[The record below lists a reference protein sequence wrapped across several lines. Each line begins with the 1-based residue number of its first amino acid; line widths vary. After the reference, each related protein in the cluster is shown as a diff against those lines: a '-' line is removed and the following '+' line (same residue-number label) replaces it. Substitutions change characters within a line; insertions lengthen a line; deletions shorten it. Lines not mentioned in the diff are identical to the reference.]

1 MVEEEVV
8 EMEDKVL
15 EVEEESVD
23 QKVKSK
29 FKEVQFQDLE
39 SYNYLIIFIVMIC
52 IQDLIKERKLIG
64 NIGRNIEIEKICIL
78 ENYEIFVKL

>member
-39 SYNYLIIFIVMIC
+39 SV
-52 IQDLIKERKLIG
+52 
-64 NIGRNIEIEKICIL
+64 
-78 ENYEIFVKL
+78 

>member
-1 MVEEEVV
+1 MMVEEEVV

-29 FKEVQFQDLE
+29 FKEVQLQDLE
-39 SYNYLIIFIVMIC
+39 SV
-52 IQDLIKERKLIG
+52 
-64 NIGRNIEIEKICIL
+64 
-78 ENYEIFVKL
+78 